1 MQNIQEME
9 IWHNII
15 EHAKMNWEQEKL
27 LELIES
33 SPMDQ
38 KQKGDQL
45 LFYILAAL
53 ASGESPNYIK
63 QNIYNELK
71 FHNCIVCKKKLNSIL
86 RDIQAQLAD
95 DIYATYLAFQM
106 LEDGTKVKEVS
117 KQIDK
122 LYALPK

>member
-15 EHAKMNWEQEKL
+15 EHAKMNWDQEKL

-33 SPMDQ
+33 SPMNREQ
-38 KQKGDQL
+38 MGDQI

-53 ASGESPNYIK
+53 ASGESPSYVK

-71 FHNCIVCKKKLNSIL
+71 FHNCIVCKKN
-86 RDIQAQLAD
+86 
-95 DIYATYLAFQM
+95 
-106 LEDGTKVKEVS
+106 
-117 KQIDK
+117 K
-122 LYALPK
+122 LYFERYSRTVS

>member
-15 EHAKMNWEQEKL
+15 EHAKINWEQGKL

-38 KQKGDQL
+38 KQKGDQI

-71 FHNCIVCKKKLNSIL
+71 FHNCIVCKKKLSSIL